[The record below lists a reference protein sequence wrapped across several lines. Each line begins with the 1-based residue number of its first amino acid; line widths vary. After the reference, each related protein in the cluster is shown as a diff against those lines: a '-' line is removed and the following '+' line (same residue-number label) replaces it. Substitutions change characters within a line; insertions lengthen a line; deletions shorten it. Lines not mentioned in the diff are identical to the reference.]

1 MRTFLRGKVRLLVLT
16 FALVLAIPAVALADD
31 LRNNLDGTFE
41 AAFELLTLQAGQV
54 PAQTQTVNI
63 VLQGQGSDGDGG
75 CNIDPGEGPITVK
88 AKSSNSSVA
97 SVKWVSTNTD
107 TVNFTD
113 CAAPNSKNLLVTAGS
128 AGSANVTFEITNG
141 TATATPGVYTV
152 SSIPGGGTY
161 DVRNGQFTVNV
172 TPPPNT
178 PPVCR

>member
-16 FALVLAIPAVALADD
+16 FALVLAIPTVALADD

-41 AAFELLTLQAGQV
+41 AAFEILTLQAGQV
-54 PAQTQTVNI
+54 PAATQTVNI

-75 CNIDPGEGPITVK
+75 CNIDPGDPPITVK
-88 AKSSNSSVA
+88 AISSNSSVA
-97 SVKWVSTNTD
+97 SVKWASTNTH

-113 CAAPNSKNLLVTAGS
+113 CAAPNSKNLTVTAGS
-128 AGSANVTFEITNG
+128 TGSANVTFEIING
-141 TATATPGVYTV
+141 TATTTPGVYTV
-152 SSIPGGGTY
+152 SSTGGGTY